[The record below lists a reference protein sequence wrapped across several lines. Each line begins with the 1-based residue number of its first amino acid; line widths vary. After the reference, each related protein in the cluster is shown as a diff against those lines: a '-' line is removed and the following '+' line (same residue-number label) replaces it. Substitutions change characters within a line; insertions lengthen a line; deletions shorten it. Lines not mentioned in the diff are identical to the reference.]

1 MLRTGGRRGLSQLMQ
16 RVAAAAA
23 AAPPPGHGRSL
34 RVLAATATTNTPS
47 RFSLGGENV
56 LWLQARSNITIPAG
70 DEADSHDDFKPVQK
84 QASSVSSVHEA
95 IEKDVK
101 QNPVMVYMKGVPQA
115 PQCGFS
121 AMVVRILEEYE
132 VEYQSRNVLV
142 DPELRTAVKDYS
154 KWPTIPQVYVN
165 GEFLGGSDI
174 LISMH
179 RSGELETLLKDVKK
193 IDS

>member
-1 MLRTGGRRGLSQLMQ
+1 VLSQLL
-16 RVAAAAA
+16 RTVAAA
-23 AAPPPGHGRSL
+23 PKPSPNHGS
-34 RVLAATATTNTPS
+34 VLAAVATTTSNSIHVP
-47 RFSLGGENV
+47 
-56 LWLQARSNITIPAG
+56 WLQQRASITIPTG

-84 QASSVSSVHEA
+84 QASAVPSAHEA

-101 QNPVMVYMKGVPQA
+101 ENPVMVYMKGVPQA

-121 AMVVRILEEYE
+121 AMVVRILEEHE
-132 VEYQSRNVLV
+132 VVYKSRNVLA
-142 DPELRTAVKDYS
+142 DPELRTAIKDYS

-193 IDS
+193 ES